1 MSFELKLQNMV
12 LDLKKVESA
21 ESIEDL
27 LDYKFENNEY
37 VQKTELAYKTLVY
50 YDDWLKYQSVL
61 ILRIERDII
70 KFLREKF
77 Y

>member
-37 VQKTELAYKTLVY
+37 TQRTELANKTLVDY
-50 YDDWLKYQSVL
+50 KDWLEYQSVL
-61 ILRIERDII
+61 ILRIEKDII
-70 KFLREKF
+70 RFLKERF
-77 Y
+77 

>member
-27 LDYKFENNEY
+27 LDYNFEDNENT
-37 VQKTELAYKTLVY
+37 QRTELAYKTLV
-50 YDDWLKYQSVL
+50 DFKDWLEYQSVL
-61 ILRIERDII
+61 ILRIEKDIL
-70 KFLREKF
+70 KFLKERF
-77 Y
+77 

>member
-37 VQKTELAYKTLVY
+37 TQRTELANKTLVDY
-50 YDDWLKYQSVL
+50 KDWLEYQSVL
-61 ILRIERDII
+61 ILRIEKDII
-70 KFLREKF
+70 RFLKEK

>member
-27 LDYKFENNEY
+27 LDYKFENTEY
-37 VQKTELAYKTLVY
+37 TQRTELAYKTLVDY
-50 YDDWLKYQSVL
+50 KDWLEYQSVL
-61 ILRIERDII
+61 ILRIEKDII
-70 KFLREKF
+70 RFLKERF
-77 Y
+77 

>member
-37 VQKTELAYKTLVY
+37 TQRTELANKTLVDY
-50 YDDWLKYQSVL
+50 KDWLEYQSVL
-61 ILRIERDII
+61 ILRIEKDII
-70 KFLREKF
+70 KFLKERF
-77 Y
+77 

>member
-27 LDYKFENNEY
+27 LDYKFENNILLKLKKLLTLSKIY
-37 VQKTELAYKTLVY
+37 VNIEL
-50 YDDWLKYQSVL
+50 S
-61 ILRIERDII
+61 
-70 KFLREKF
+70 
-77 Y
+77 

>member
-21 ESIEDL
+21 ESIEEL
-27 LDYKFENNEY
+27 LNYNFENNEY
-37 VQKTELAYKTLVY
+37 TQRTELANKTLVDY
-50 YDDWLKYQSVL
+50 KDWLEYQSIL
-61 ILRIERDII
+61 ILRLEKDII
-70 KFLREKF
+70 RYLKEK